1 MFKQRK
7 RKERKLKMQQ
17 MVLKTRTTLLSELS
31 SGINVKPQTSQQA
44 NNKQKKFRGEEKS
57 SVLSIKF
64 N

>member
-31 SGINVKPQTSQQA
+31 SGINVKPQTSQQ
-44 NNKQKKFRGEEKS
+44 QTKKISRRGKE
-57 SVLSIKF
+57 LSAEY
-64 N
+64 